1 MKAVFAA
8 VATLLVLVLAVLA
21 MPAAD
26 GDIAFAGV
34 SVVAMLAVAGGV
46 FALAAH
52 SRNQVH

>member
-1 MKAVFAA
+1 MKAVLAA
-8 VATLLVLVLAVLA
+8 VATLFVLVLAVLA

-34 SVVAMLAVAGGV
+34 SAVAMLAVAGGV

>member
-1 MKAVFAA
+1 MKAVLAA
-8 VATLLVLVLAVLA
+8 VATLFVLVLAVLA

-26 GDIAFAGV
+26 GDLAFAGV
-34 SVVAMLAVAGGV
+34 SAVAMLAVAGGV